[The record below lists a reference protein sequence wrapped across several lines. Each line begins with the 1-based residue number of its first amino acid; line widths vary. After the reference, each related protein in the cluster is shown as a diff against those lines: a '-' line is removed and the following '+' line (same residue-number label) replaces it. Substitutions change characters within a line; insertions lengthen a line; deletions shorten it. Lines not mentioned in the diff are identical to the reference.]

1 MDRIYTGTIVHIL
14 PIERIHTGSIVILH
28 IIHLSELYEILNNLH
43 SNPPE
48 AEALQNPSHIDQQ
61 VMN

>member
-14 PIERIHTGSIVILH
+14 PIDRIHIGSIVILH
-28 IIHLSELYEILNNLH
+28 IIHLSELYKIPYNLH
-43 SNPPE
+43 SNSPE
-48 AEALQNPSHIDQQ
+48 AEPLQNQSHIDQQ